1 MQIKNRQQLLIIV
14 AVAGIV
20 LFGGDRVVFT
30 PLVKAW
36 NARAALI
43 AKLRQDIA
51 TNKTYLGRERSL
63 RERWQGMAERTLT
76 NDTSAADQR
85 VYGAID
91 SWAQRAGVT
100 INAITPQWKRDSD
113 DYMTY
118 ECRIDAAGDIDRLSR
133 FLYQAEREKMALKME
148 SVELSARDK
157 EGKQL
162 SLGLQISGLV
172 LNPPAR

>member
-1 MQIKNRQQLLIIV
+1 MQIKNRQQVLIIV
-14 AVAGIV
+14 TVTAIA
-20 LFGGDRVVFT
+20 LFVGDKMVFT

-36 NARAALI
+36 NERAALI
-43 AKLRQDIA
+43 VKLRQDIA
-51 TNKTYLGRERSL
+51 TNKTYLGRQNSL
-63 RERWQGMAERTLT
+63 RERWQGMMQRTLT

-91 SWAQRAGVT
+91 AWAQRAGVT

-148 SVELSARDK
+148 SVELGARDK
-157 EGKQL
+157 EGKVL